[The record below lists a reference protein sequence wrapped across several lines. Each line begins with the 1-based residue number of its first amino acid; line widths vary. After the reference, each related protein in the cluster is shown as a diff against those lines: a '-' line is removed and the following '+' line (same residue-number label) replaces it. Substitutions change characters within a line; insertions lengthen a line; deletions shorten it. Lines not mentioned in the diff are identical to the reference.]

1 MLRSFCTFVFFCAVG
16 SIAVAQ
22 NPQVTFYGGGNPWV
36 TRVPGAKN
44 AGLDGAL
51 FLDTHR
57 LAYFRFNRFLT
68 LSMPVGTYHFF
79 ASTKYDKPDGSPMLE
94 LQMVAGQ
101 HYFVRVSESN
111 GVADVVSPVRLDQGR
126 IELVSCLVAQKEA
139 GKMRPLDAKYLS
151 DDVLSQAVDGW
162 KLPTCP

>member
-79 ASTKYDKPDGSPMLE
+79 ASTIFS
-94 LQMVAGQ
+94 AS
-101 HYFVRVSESN
+101 RSS
-111 GVADVVSPVRLDQGR
+111 A
-126 IELVSCLVAQKEA
+126 C
-139 GKMRPLDAKYLS
+139 
-151 DDVLSQAVDGW
+151 
-162 KLPTCP
+162 